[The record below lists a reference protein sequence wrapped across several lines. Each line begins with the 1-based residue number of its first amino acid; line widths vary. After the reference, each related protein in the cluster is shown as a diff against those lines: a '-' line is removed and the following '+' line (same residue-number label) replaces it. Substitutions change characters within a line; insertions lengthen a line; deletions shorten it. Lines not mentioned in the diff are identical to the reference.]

1 MFNPAKND
9 LINDEMDA
17 TDYQAVGN
25 VIELHP
31 TIKPES
37 PDISPDAHPTRHP
50 MSPDVT
56 RHDRLTVAEFCQ
68 NHKIS
73 SEQFLSI
80 RKKAARKYPAV
91 DFKPVREG
99 SRTYWVQND
108 AILSQLI
115 DEGEIAVKTEEI
127 EEVEGELVDEVQPLS
142 DGSSLV
148 IRRQSF
154 ELALPPLNALLEH
167 EFISI
172 DVSPIQQATEALN
185 ADLKAKEEIEDSI
198 ALRAH
203 AEKISQKKAQF
214 DLIEALVKQGYT
226 ADEAVKIAKGAKN
239 L

>member
-50 MSPDVT
+50 MSLDIT

-80 RKKAARKYPAV
+80 RKKAARKNPDV

-99 SRTYWVQND
+99 SRTFWVQNA

-115 DEGEIAVKTEEI
+115 EEGAISFKTEEI

-154 ELALPPLNALLEH
+154 ELALHPLNAPLER

-172 DVSPIQQATEALN
+172 DVSPIEKLTASLKADQKAQSEMKEATE
-185 ADLKAKEEIEDSI
+185 
-198 ALRAH
+198 LREH
-203 AEKISQKKAQF
+203 AEKVSQQKAQF
-214 DLIEALVKQGYT
+214 DLIEMLIKQGYS